1 MKDTGSTRTIIF
13 TWFQLLQST
22 FLLYMSFFGT
32 AQKMK
37 FSIKGFFSKCDQIR
51 SFLKKSFM
59 ENFIFCVVQVQEFCI
74 RSKTNLF
81 LKPLLQGWVNFQIP
95 LRVTEHCVSTWTNGI
110 MFSFLLVF
118 LPMATKLNDTFLEK
132 TSGFCRNP
140 ADKDSFHV
148 MWLCNVINLK
158 CFQILNK
165 QVLNSFWNN

>member
-1 MKDTGSTRTIIF
+1 MAQTIRLCGLKDTGSTRTIIF

-22 FLLYMSFFGT
+22 FLLYISFFGT

-37 FSIKGFFSKCDQIR
+37 FSIKGFSSKCDQIR
-51 SFLKKSFM
+51 SFLKKSLM

-110 MFSFLLVF
+110 MFLFSLVF
-118 LPMATKLNDTFLEK
+118 LPMATKLNDTFFRKNVRLLSK
-132 TSGFCRNP
+132 PCWQRFIPCYV
-140 ADKDSFHV
+140 V
-148 MWLCNVINLK
+148 M
-158 CFQILNK
+158 
-165 QVLNSFWNN
+165 

>member
-22 FLLYMSFFGT
+22 FLLYMSFFGI

-74 RSKTNLF
+74 RSKTN
-81 LKPLLQGWVNFQIP
+81 
-95 LRVTEHCVSTWTNGI
+95 WTNGI